1 MLFIMTVQ
9 LYTSRT
15 ALDVL

>member
-1 MLFIMTVQ
+1 M

-15 ALDVL
+15 LFVDS

>member
-1 MLFIMTVQ
+1 MTVQ